1 MELSRMKPCF
11 VASFS
16 VLFLAACAV
25 PTTKPAA
32 LPRVIDSEWSTT
44 TRARPASFATAPVE
58 VPAVVPEEPTA
69 ATPRVLGNADSY
81 TVGKIGVFM
90 PEGDLSNL
98 DDGVAVEVVFGKKLL
113 PILAIEGSI
122 GYLGTDGSI
131 GGFDVNVDSIPLFV
145 NGRVG
150 LPVLVFELYGG
161 IGIGGIYVDYSG
173 AQGFD
178 NNDFVAAM
186 QGFLGLEFGLG
197 GVGVGAE
204 YKYVA
209 SDDTKDDFRVEGG
222 VAQLFVT
229 MPF

>member
-1 MELSRMKPCF
+1 MKVCF
-11 VASFS
+11 VAAFS
-16 VLFLAACAV
+16 LPFLAACAV
-25 PTTKPAA
+25 PTATPGA
-32 LPRVIDSEWSTT
+32 LPRAIDAEWGTS
-44 TRARPASFATAPVE
+44 TRARPATFAAAPVARPSVDAE
-58 VPAVVPEEPTA
+58 MPVA
-69 ATPRVLGNADSY
+69 APRKSIVGGDSY
-81 TVGKIGVFM
+81 TVGKIGTFI

-98 DDGVAVEVVFGKKLL
+98 DEGLAVEVVFGKKLL

-122 GYLGTDGSI
+122 GYLGADGNI

-150 LPVLVFELYGG
+150 LPVLIFELYGG

-173 AQGFD
+173 LPPNDGS
-178 NNDFVAAM
+178 DFVAAM
-186 QGFLGLEFGLG
+186 QAFLGVEFGLG